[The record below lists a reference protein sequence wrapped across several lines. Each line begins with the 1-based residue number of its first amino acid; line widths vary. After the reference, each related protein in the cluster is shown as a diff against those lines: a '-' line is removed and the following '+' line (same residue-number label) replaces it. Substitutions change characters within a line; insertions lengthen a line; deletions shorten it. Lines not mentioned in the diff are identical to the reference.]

1 MPVVDVKTPDFMDDE
16 ELRIFAEGARRFLSA
31 EATPEAVKRWR
42 AQGMVDRDLWRRAGE
57 AGLLLV
63 SADEAHGGGG
73 GDFRHEAI
81 LIELLAKLGV
91 EGFGLTLHSAIVAP
105 YIERYGTEAQK
116 ARWLPKMASGE
127 MVGAIAMTEPHAG
140 SDLQAIRAT
149 AVLDGD
155 EYVVNGA
162 KTFISNGR
170 QADLVIVVVKTDK
183 EVKGSQGVSLV
194 VVETGSKGFER
205 GAHLKKMGNDA
216 QDTSELFFSDV
227 RVPKDNLLG
236 GEPGRGFY
244 QLMQE
249 LPKERMIIALQ
260 AVGMME
266 RALEETVDYV
276 KQREVFG
283 KSLIQF
289 QNTQFKLAEAKT
301 EATIAKVFVNDC
313 LGKLVKGELDAV
325 TASMAKY
332 WTTDIECRII
342 DECLQFFGGF
352 GYMDEYPISHMYRN
366 ARVQRIYGGA
376 NEIMKVLI
384 ARSL

>member
-1 MPVVDVKTPDFMDDE
+1 MAAIDLKTPAFLDE
-16 ELRIFAEGARRFLSA
+16 EDLRIFEEGARRFLAA
-31 EATPEAVKRWR
+31 EATPEAVQRWR
-42 AQGMVDRDLWRRAGE
+42 KDGMVERDLWKRAGE

-63 SADEAHGGGG
+63 SGDPEYGGGG

-81 LIELLAKLGV
+81 LIRLLAELGV
-91 EGFGLTLHSAIVAP
+91 EGFGLTLHAGIVAP
-105 YIERYGTEAQK
+105 YIAAYGTEAQK
-116 ARWLPKMASGE
+116 RKWLPGMASGE
-127 MVGAIAMTEPHAG
+127 IVGAIAMTEPHAG

-155 EYVVNGA
+155 EYVINGA

-170 QADLVIVVVKTDK
+170 QADLVIVVAKTDK
-183 EVKGSQGVSLV
+183 EVKGSQGVSLI
-194 VVETGSKGFER
+194 VVETGTPGFER

-216 QDTSELFFSDV
+216 QDTSELFFADV
-227 RVPKDNLLG
+227 RVPKENLLG

-249 LPKERMIIALQ
+249 LPKERLIIALQ
-260 AVGMME
+260 AIGHME
-266 RALEETVDYV
+266 RALELTIDYV
-276 KQREVFG
+276 KSRQAFG
-283 KSLIQF
+283 KSLLQF

-301 EATIAKVFVNDC
+301 EATIATVFVYDC
-313 LGKLVKGELDAV
+313 LEKLLRGELDAV

-332 WTTDIECRII
+332 WTTDVECRII
-342 DECLQFFGGF
+342 DDCLQFFGGF

>member
-1 MPVVDVKTPDFMDDE
+1 MSVVEVKTPAFLDEE
-16 ELRIFAEGARRFLSA
+16 ELRIFAEGARRFFTA

-42 AQGMVDRDLWRRAGE
+42 ANGMVDRDLWRRAGE

-63 SADEAHGGGG
+63 SGDPDYDGGG

-81 LIELLAKLGV
+81 LIELLAKHGV
-91 EGFGLTLHSAIVAP
+91 EGFGLTLHAAIVAP
-105 YIERYGTEAQK
+105 YIARYGTQAQK
-116 ARWLPKMASGE
+116 SRWLPKMASGE
-127 MVGAIAMTEPHAG
+127 LVGAIAMTEPHAG

-149 AVLDGD
+149 AVRDGD
-155 EYVVNGA
+155 EYVINGA

-194 VVETGSKGFER
+194 VVETGTPGFER

-227 RVPKDNLLG
+227 RVPAENLLG

-249 LPKERMIIALQ
+249 LPKERLIIALQ
-260 AVGMME
+260 AVATME
-266 RALEETVDYV
+266 RALEETVAYA
-276 KQREVFG
+276 KGREMFG
-283 KSLIQF
+283 KTLMQF

-301 EATIAKVFVNDC
+301 EATIAKVFVYDC
-313 LGKLVKGELDAV
+313 LEKLVKGELDAV

-332 WTTDIECRII
+332 WTTDVECRII

-376 NEIMKVLI
+376 NEVMKVLI

>member
-1 MPVVDVKTPDFMDDE
+1 MGVVDLKTPAFLDE
-16 ELRIFAEGARRFLSA
+16 PELVQFADGARRFLAA

-42 AQGMVDRDLWRRAGE
+42 ADGMVDRDLWRRAGA

-63 SADEAHGGGG
+63 SADEADGGGG
-73 GDFRHEAI
+73 GDFRHEAV

-91 EGFGLTLHSAIVAP
+91 EGFGLTLHAAIVAP
-105 YIERYGTEAQK
+105 YIARYGTQEQK
-116 ARWLPKMASGE
+116 ARWLPAMAAGE
-127 MVGAIAMTEPHAG
+127 RVGAIAMTEPHAG
-140 SDLQAIRAT
+140 SDLQAIRTT

-155 EYVVNGA
+155 AYVINGA

-170 QADLVIVVVKTDK
+170 QADLVIVVAKTDR
-183 EVKGSQGVSLV
+183 EVKGSQGVSLI
-194 VVETGSKGFER
+194 VVETGTAGFER
-205 GAHLKKMGNDA
+205 GAHLKKMGLDA
-216 QDTSELFFSDV
+216 QDTSELFFQDV
-227 RVPKDNLLG
+227 RVPKENLLG

-244 QLMQE
+244 QLMAE
-249 LPKERMIIALQ
+249 LPKERLIIALQ
-260 AVGMME
+260 AVATME
-266 RALEETVDYV
+266 RAIEITVDYV
-276 KQREVFG
+276 KSRQAFG
-283 KSLIQF
+283 KSLLQF

-301 EATIAKVFVNDC
+301 ETTIAKVFVYDC
-313 LGKLVKGELDAV
+313 LEKLLRGELDAV

-332 WTTDIECRII
+332 WTTDLECKII